1 MSDPAERH
9 PFSALWWVFWSLLIA
24 LFYWAALAVFR
35 PDLFSDALVLS
46 AHFIRG
52 VPLGPVLVR
61 SAAIGWP
68 PLLAMLLLAWRMK
81 LARHAVWIWCLLVPG
96 AVLINASARFI
107 MLVAS
112 LALPS
117 A

>member
-1 MSDPAERH
+1 MSLPRPHYAG
-9 PFSALWWVFWSLLIA
+9 AAAGVVV
-24 LFYWAALAVFR
+24 AALA
-35 PDLFSDALVLS
+35 LAALSFLGHAPNRIVPGQGIS
-46 AHFIRG
+46 FIRG

-61 SAAIGWP
+61 SAAISWP